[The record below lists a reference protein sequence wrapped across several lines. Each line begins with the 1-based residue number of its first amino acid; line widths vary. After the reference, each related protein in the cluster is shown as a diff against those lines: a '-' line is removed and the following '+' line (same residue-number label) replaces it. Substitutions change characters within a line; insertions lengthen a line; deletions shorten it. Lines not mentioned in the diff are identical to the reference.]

1 MNSVLIDFDKYIELR
16 DAVLS
21 NPIRTFYADWHR
33 VWPRIFYKCEVT
45 FKIKQSVNANDVE
58 LDADIV
64 LDFDNEQDCIW
75 FKLKHL

>member
-16 DAVLS
+16 DAVLTEHS
-21 NPIRTFYADWHR
+21 AWHR
-33 VWPRIFYKCEVT
+33 DWPRIFYKCEVT
-45 FKIKQSVNANDVE
+45 FNIKQSMNANDVE

-64 LDFDNEQDCIW
+64 LDFDNEQDYIW